1 MAEIRTI
8 GEAYSA
14 GWGIRMKCARG
25 NHRGIVKID
34 PCGFETALSM
44 ETLVCTRGRAFPLS
58 HLGSRLMCPNCG
70 ERRVEL
76 LFDVP
81 GSAIPCFIPQSP
93 YRRSA

>member
-1 MAEIRTI
+1 MAKIRTI

-14 GWGIRMKCARG
+14 GWGIRMTCARG

-44 ETLVCTRGRAFPLS
+44 ETLVCARGRAFPLS
-58 HLGSRLMCPNCG
+58 HLASRLRCPNCG
-70 ERRVEL
+70 EEGIQVA
-76 LFDVP
+76 FDVP
-81 GSAIPCFIPQSP
+81 GSALPVFFPQSP